1 MKVSIEFGLS
11 EDTMRHIDE
20 VRATLNLIASMGI
33 EGTGDSCTDLS
44 KKDLISV
51 LCQAEQKLKMA
62 LGEIVPIR
70 S

>member
-1 MKVSIEFGLS
+1 MKASIEFGLS
-11 EDTMRHIDE
+11 EDTVRHIDE

-33 EGTGDSCTDLS
+33 EGTGDSCNDLS

-62 LGEIVPIR
+62 LAEIVPIR